1 MNKIVKNE
9 FRKFFKGKIFIFEI
23 LLIVGLCLLGVTA
36 YKDMVDITV
45 NNLPKAQTYS
55 EALKDT
61 LRDLDGAGFAKL
73 FLTDFIYKSYFS
85 FFLIFIVITAVNVFS
100 DDRESGNMKFTILTG
115 VERNTV
121 IIGKLAF
128 MVCSILLTVLFNL
141 VLSLVV
147 GTIFFGAP
155 ASAEGV
161 LEVVG
166 ITLLAVIPAFA
177 ITVFI
182 ALLSQIKISSK
193 IIMAAGIVFT
203 FIMGVLDTLAGTARF
218 SPIGSLSVF
227 SENIP
232 AINHQ
237 LLTGCVVSAVYIAVG
252 VIAMVIVSSKYEYYE

>member
-1 MNKIVKNE
+1 MTKIVKNE
-9 FRKFFKGKIFIFEI
+9 FRKFFKGKIFIFEF
-23 LLIVGLCLLGVTA
+23 LLIIGLCLLGVTA

-45 NNLPKAQTYS
+45 NELPKSQTYS

-61 LRDLDGAGFAKL
+61 LRSMDGAEFSKL
-73 FLTDFIYKSYFS
+73 FLTDFIYKSFFS

-115 VERNTV
+115 VDRNTV
-121 IIGKLAF
+121 ILGKLIF
-128 MVCSILLTVLFNL
+128 MVCSIFMTVIFNL

-155 ASAEGV
+155 ASMDTV

-166 ITLLAVIPAFA
+166 MTLLAVVPAFA

-193 IIMAAGIVFT
+193 IIMAVGIVFT
-203 FIMGVLDTLAGTARF
+203 FIMGVLDTLTGTSRF

-227 SENIP
+227 SDNVP

-237 LLTGCVVSAVYIAVG
+237 LLTGCAVSAVYVAVG
-252 VIAMVIVSSKYEYYE
+252 IAAMILISSRYEYYE